1 MTYEQVVLVIDQSM
15 MLVHILLALLNSKLD
30 PYGANLLIGKVCTD
44 QSVTERTTRLSYVDN
59 YI

>member
-15 MLVHILLALLNSKLD
+15 MLVHILLALLNSKFD
-30 PYGANLLIGKVCTD
+30 PYGANLLIGKVCTE
-44 QSVTERTTRLSYVDN
+44 QSGTERTTRLSYVDN